1 VDLLP
6 GNAQAARHPLDV
18 CRPLGIEVWQ
28 LAPQMLDGRTPPAVA
43 AYKGQHGMV
52 LNQPQWK

>member
-1 VDLLP
+1 MPVWGPD
-6 GNAQAARHPLDV
+6 ARDPLEV

-28 LAPQMLDGRTPPAVA
+28 LAPKMRDGWSPPALA

-52 LNQPQWK
+52 LNQPQWE